1 LKVNRQTT
9 DLQEPAAPRTPRGE
23 LRHAALLEAAQAVFL
38 EQGYEGASIE
48 EIVRRVGGSK
58 ASLYSYFGSKE
69 NLFWEVLNQ
78 LSDRFMTELA
88 VPTQADA
95 DIEGTLAAI
104 ARRFLTIFLDPQRCR
119 LFRTMIAES
128 ARFPE
133 LSRAFFERGTRARR
147 AVANYLQ
154 LQHQAGRIDCPD
166 PEMAAMQFLELVKG
180 PPHSRVLLSLPPFP
194 EGFDHEAHIAAAV
207 RLYLYGCAVNGRP
220 RPGSGRP

>member
-1 LKVNRQTT
+1 MKVNRQTT
-9 DLQEPAAPRTPRGE
+9 DTQEPTAPRTPRGE

-38 EQGYEGASIE
+38 EHGYEGASIE

-104 ARRFLTIFLDPQRCR
+104 GRRFLTIFLDPQRCR

-133 LSRAFFERGTRARR
+133 LSRAFFERGMRARR
-147 AVANYLQ
+147 AVADYLR
-154 LQHQAGRIDCPD
+154 LQHEAGRIDYLD
-166 PEMAAMQFLELVKG
+166 ADVAAMQFLELVKG

-194 EGFDHEAHIAAAV
+194 EGFDHEAHVIAAV
-207 RLYLYGCAVNGRP
+207 RLYLYGCAKR
-220 RPGSGRP
+220 

>member
-1 LKVNRQTT
+1 M
-9 DLQEPAAPRTPRGE
+9 PRTSRGE
-23 LRHAALLEAAQAVFL
+23 LRHAALLEAAEAVFL
-38 EQGYEGASIE
+38 EHGYEGASIE

-104 ARRFLTIFLDPQRCR
+104 GRRFLTIFLDPARCR

-128 ARFPE
+128 VRFPE
-133 LSRAFFERGTRARR
+133 LSRAFFERGARARQVL
-147 AVANYLQ
+147 AAYLQ
-154 LQHQAGRIDCPD
+154 RQVEAGRIDCSD
-166 PEMAAMQFLELVKG
+166 PEMAASQFLELVKG
-180 PPHSRVLLSLPPFP
+180 PPHSRVLLSMPPFTP
-194 EGFDHEAHIAAAV
+194 GFDPDAHVAGAV
-207 RLYLYGCAVNGRP
+207 RLFLYGCSKNRP
-220 RPGSGRP
+220 PVQEPVMNDRTVQASTPRK

>member
-1 LKVNRQTT
+1 MKVNRQTT
-9 DLQEPAAPRTPRGE
+9 DTQEPAAPRTPRGE

-88 VPTQADA
+88 VPTQADE

-104 ARRFLTIFLDPQRCR
+104 GRRFLTIFLDPQRCR

-128 ARFPE
+128 ARFPD
-133 LSRAFFERGTRARR
+133 LSRAFFERGMRARR

-154 LQHQAGRIDCPD
+154 LQHEAGRIDCPNA
-166 PEMAAMQFLELVKG
+166 EMAAMQFLELVKG

-194 EGFDHEAHIAAAV
+194 EGFDPEAHVTAAV
-207 RLYLYGCAVNGRP
+207 RLYLYGCAKR
-220 RPGSGRP
+220 